1 MLIDEMYVNSKIMNT
16 AEKSTINS
24 FTFLAIIFVFRHKMG
39 SIDSH
44 SVKATKGDIGSMQIL
59 QNQATN
65 QAELTKSECGAVRSF
80 ILSSLQ

>member
-1 MLIDEMYVNSKIMNT
+1 MLLDEMYVNSKIMSE

-24 FTFLAIIFVFRHKMG
+24 FRVSDNHFVFKHKMG
-39 SIDSH
+39 SIDSL
-44 SVKATKGDIGSMQIL
+44 SLKATKGDIGSMQIL

-65 QAELTKSECGAVRSF
+65 QAELTKSECEAVRSF